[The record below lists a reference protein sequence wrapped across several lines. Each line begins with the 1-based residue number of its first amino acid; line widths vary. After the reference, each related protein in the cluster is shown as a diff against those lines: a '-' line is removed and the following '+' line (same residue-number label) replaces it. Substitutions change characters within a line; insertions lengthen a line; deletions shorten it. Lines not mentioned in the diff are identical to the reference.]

1 MQFRKVLS
9 SDEQTIIDF
18 FNELDDTVSSHEIKR
33 RLFVKQF
40 NCDENFHGILIEDKG
55 KVIAYLGLIFSERT
69 FENQIYK
76 FCNLTSFLIDPAYR
90 GQKLTYKIIEEVL
103 KLGDYT
109 ITAITPIPSLYRM
122 YESKGLKK
130 LDDYRTVFWKFKGS
144 SMLNDWKIIS
154 SDPEIKKRL
163 DEKNLKIYSDH
174 IQFSCQTLV
183 FSNGIETLLI
193 IGKAISAQKRRF
205 ITGRIINYVDLLT
218 RKIINYS
225 YLNKTVV
232 CFELAYCSNY
242 QIMLDN
248 FKSVAPEIF
257 QVNTADGI
265 IIRRDVI
272 DLLPL
277 KSLKHSEFWKA
288 RQLYYSNH
296 LSPIQYDTL
305 YSEIFVLD
313 LN

>member
-1 MQFRKVLS
+1 MQFRKVQS

-18 FNELDDTVSSHEIKR
+18 FNELDDTVSSHETKR
-33 RLFVKQF
+33 KLFAKQF
-40 NCDENFHGILIEDKG
+40 DCEENFHGILIEDKG

-69 FENQIYK
+69 FGNQVYK

-90 GQKLTYKIIEEVL
+90 GQKLTHKIIDEVL

-130 LDDYRTVFWKFKGS
+130 LDDYRSVFWKFKGYS
-144 SMLNDWKIIS
+144 LSEWKIIS
-154 SDPEIKKRL
+154 SESEIKELL
-163 DEKNLKIYSDH
+163 DENNLKIYSDH
-174 IQFSCQTLV
+174 NQFSCQTLV
-183 FSNGIETLLI
+183 FSNGIETLLL
-193 IGKAISAQKRRF
+193 IGKEISAQKRRF
-205 ITGRIINYVDLLT
+205 ITGRIINYLDLLS

-225 YLNKTVV
+225 FLNKTVV

-242 QIMLDN
+242 QILLDK

-257 QVNTADGI
+257 KAYTADGI

-277 KSLKHSEFWKA
+277 KKYKHSEFWKA
-288 RQLYYSNH
+288 RQLYFSNH

-313 LN
+313 LT

>member
-33 RLFVKQF
+33 RLFIKQF
-40 NCDENFHGILIEDKG
+40 DCDENFHGILIEDKG

-90 GQKLTYKIIEEVL
+90 GQKLTHKIIDEVL

-109 ITAITPIPSLYRM
+109 ITAITPIPSLYGM
-122 YESKGLKK
+122 YEGKGLKK
-130 LDDYRTVFWKFKGS
+130 LDDYRSVFWKFKGS
-144 SMLNDWKIIS
+144 STLNDWKIIS
-154 SDPEIKKRL
+154 SESEIKKRL

-174 IQFSCQTLV
+174 QRFSCQTSV

-193 IGKAISAQKRRF
+193 IGKEISAQKRRY
-205 ITGRIINYVDLLT
+205 IAGRYINYLDFVS

-225 YLNKTVV
+225 FLNKTVI
-232 CFELAYCSNY
+232 CHELAYCSNY
-242 QIMLDN
+242 QVFFDD
-248 FKSVAPEIF
+248 FKFLAPAVF
-257 QVNTADGI
+257 QAYGADGI
-265 IIRRDVI
+265 IIRQDVL

-277 KSLKHSEFWKA
+277 KNYKHSIFWKA
-288 RQLYYSNH
+288 RQLYFSNH
-296 LSPIQYDTL
+296 LSPKQYDTL

>member
-9 SDEQTIIDF
+9 SDEETIIDF
-18 FNELDDTVSSHEIKR
+18 FNEVDNSVSSHEMKR
-33 RLFVKQF
+33 KLFTKQF
-40 NCDENFHGILIEDKG
+40 DCDENFHGILIEDKG

-90 GQKLTYKIIEEVL
+90 GQKLTHKILDEVL

-130 LDDYRTVFWKFKGS
+130 LDDYRFIFWKFNS
-144 SMLNDWKIIS
+144 STLSDWKIIS
-154 SDPEIKKRL
+154 TETEIKELL
-163 DEKNLKIYSDH
+163 DKKNLKIYTDH
-174 IQFSCQTLV
+174 QQFPCQTLV
-183 FSNGIETLLI
+183 FSNGIETFLV
-193 IGKAISAQKRRF
+193 IGKVLSAQKRRF
-205 ITGRIINYVDLLT
+205 QTNRMANYLDYLT
-218 RKIINYS
+218 RKVISYS
-225 YLNKTVV
+225 FLDKTVV
-232 CFELAYCSNY
+232 CFEIAYCSDY
-242 QIMLDN
+242 QVLLNN
-248 FKSVAPEIF
+248 FNIVASEIF
-257 QVNTADGI
+257 QALSADGI
-265 IIRRDVI
+265 ILRRDVI

-277 KSLKHSEFWKA
+277 KKYKHSEFWKA
-288 RQLYYSNH
+288 RQLYYSKQI
-296 LSPIQYDTL
+296 SPKQYDIL